1 MPGSPVQRPYCKS
14 WSVYPYSGMLNHVLV
29 KILEGNLDAKN
40 CWKRCRSRTASEP
53 AKDAAASDVKL
64 PVGTH
69 TVLDDTLLCRF
80 CLATP
85 LTRSLKKTTFF
96 LKFRSEP
103 K

>member
-40 CWKRCRSRTASEP
+40 CWKRCRSRTASES

-64 PVGTH
+64 PMDSRNSMLFIIVS
-69 TVLDDTLLCRF
+69 F
-80 CLATP
+80 N
-85 LTRSLKKTTFF
+85 F
-96 LKFRSEP
+96 LV
-103 K
+103 

>member
-53 AKDAAASDVKL
+53 AKDAAAAMDVKL
-64 PVGTH
+64 PVGT
-69 TVLDDTLLCRF
+69 LSIMILCYADF
-80 CLATP
+80 V
-85 LTRSLKKTTFF
+85 
-96 LKFRSEP
+96 
-103 K
+103 